1 MHLYCR
7 VMEEP
12 TRLFPYIPPAPVEPS
27 SEERI
32 RDAALTSFSTHGIA
46 ATSLRMVAETAEVS
60 IGLVQHYFGTKAAL
74 RDAVDQ
80 YVLRVVG
87 EALEST
93 ALPGPPADGLNE
105 AGRRLTAL
113 MAEKPEVMAYL
124 GRALA
129 EGGAFGSVIFE
140 GLLGISAAQRDQ
152 FAQQGMARPD
162 LDPDWAA
169 LNPLILRVGA
179 IILRP
184 YIERCLG
191 EEFFSEPQLRR
202 WDAAVTNL
210 LRRGL
215 LRDDQGPVGTLHVLS
230 W

>member
-1 MHLYCR
+1 
-7 VMEEP
+7 
-12 TRLFPYIPPAPVEPS
+12 
-27 SEERI
+27 
-32 RDAALTSFSTHGIA
+32 
-46 ATSLRMVAETAEVS
+46 
-60 IGLVQHYFGTKAAL
+60 
-74 RDAVDQ
+74 
-80 YVLRVVG
+80 
-87 EALEST
+87 
-93 ALPGPPADGLNE
+93 
-105 AGRRLTAL
+105 

-152 FAQQGMARPD
+152 FARQGMVRPD
-162 LDPDWAA
+162 LDWDWAA

-184 YIERCLG
+184 YIERYLG

-202 WDAAVTNL
+202 WDAAVTSL
-210 LRRGL
+210 LRGGQ
-215 LRDDQGPVGTLHVLS
+215 LRDEQEPGGGHDVLS